1 MVFDF
6 KMIIPCL
13 LKNNLDRKIHVIFLK
28 FESFFQ
34 PQLTTQKIDN
44 KQKSL
49 NFYVEAFLVISR
61 TDGVSSKR
69 ILPILTKQASEN

>member
-34 PQLTTQKIDN
+34 PQLTAQKIDN

-49 NFYVEAFLVISR
+49 NF
-61 TDGVSSKR
+61 
-69 ILPILTKQASEN
+69 